1 MELGLDADN
10 SDSDVD
16 DFDSTIEKKVEE
28 MIAMREKVFEDAAD
42 NIKKVK
48 AKYKK
53 DYDKK
58 RKTNE
63 VQIS

>member
-42 NIKKVK
+42 NIKKAQ